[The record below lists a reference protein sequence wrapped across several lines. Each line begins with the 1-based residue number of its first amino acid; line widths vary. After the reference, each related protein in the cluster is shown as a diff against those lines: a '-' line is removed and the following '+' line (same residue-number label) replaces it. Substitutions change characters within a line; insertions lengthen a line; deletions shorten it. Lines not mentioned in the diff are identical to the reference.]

1 MQLYSN
7 KILVNIIV
15 VGFGCS
21 IYSNMIYHESTNV
34 FLCSSGVTLQLWKIW
49 SSIFYFQVA
58 DLLSCENLGILY
70 PRDSLCISHGTRYE
84 FAEVDWIGCLYSQ
97 PHHISS
103 WCRVLWHVSKHLN
116 LSFWTSFRGRM
127 FLVKV
132 WLVYNLWK
140 LHCVHYLNKLLPR
153 FLWAY

>member
-1 MQLYSN
+1 MLQLFQYDLSWEYQCVPLFLWCDPATM
-7 KILVNIIV
+7 K
-15 VGFGCS
+15 
-21 IYSNMIYHESTNV
+21 NMIKHLL
-34 FLCSSGVTLQLWKIW
+34 FSGCWFAAEKVQCNFWYIM
-49 SSIFYFQVA
+49 
-58 DLLSCENLGILY
+58 LSCENLGILY